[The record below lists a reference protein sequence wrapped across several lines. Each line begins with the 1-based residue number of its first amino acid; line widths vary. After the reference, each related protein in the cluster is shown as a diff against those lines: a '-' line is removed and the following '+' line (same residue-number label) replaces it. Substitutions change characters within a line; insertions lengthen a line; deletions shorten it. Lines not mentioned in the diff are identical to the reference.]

1 MMKLEN
7 VRRLM
12 EFDTPTVANGV
23 ELLQYR
29 DPSGGFMGPDVRAL
43 TPEMGVRVGI
53 AVTARMD
60 TTSPGTDKPGSLFL
74 DWLELM
80 DRAAQGDG
88 TGRWPVIGVM
98 ESVGPRVIHTVT
110 IGDGMGTGMKLAGCT
125 GFVTNGSI
133 RDIEGVRAV
142 PMPSWG
148 YGLAPMHGRLR
159 WLDVNSPVCID
170 GITVR
175 PGDLIHADV
184 NGVIVIPP
192 EIVDQVADKAQQVR
206 DNEAKMFA
214 RLRQPGFTFEDYMR
228 SRRG

>member
-1 MMKLEN
+1 VNLEN
-7 VRRLM
+7 IRKLI

-23 ELLQYR
+23 ELLHAR

-43 TPEMGVRVGI
+43 TPEMGVRVGV

-60 TTSPGTDKPGSLFL
+60 TTSPGTDRPGSLFIE
-74 DWLELM
+74 WLQVMEE
-80 DRAAQGDG
+80 AARGDG
-88 TGRWPVIGVM
+88 TGPCPVIAVM
-98 ESVGPRVIHTVT
+98 ESVGPRVYHTVT
-110 IGDGMGTGMKLAGCT
+110 IGDGMATGMKLAGCS

-142 PMPSWG
+142 PMACWG
-148 YGLAPMHGRLR
+148 YGLAAMHGRLR

-175 PGDLIHADV
+175 PGDVIHADV

-192 EIVDQVADKAQQVR
+192 ELADQAFEKAQQVR
-206 DNEAKMFA
+206 ESEARSLAWA
-214 RLRQPGFTFEDYMR
+214 REPGRTLAEYIER
-228 SRRG
+228 RRGR